1 MSLARLLPQLANL
14 QTYNFEINFD
24 VSIIIIIKSCNHVLS
39 GMYQKLTIFE
49 TPRIFY
55 PFLKKIDKKKKND
68 HWHCCCVIPGVG
80 HSITAWSL
88 VTGCRL
94 SRLISTKY
102 LCISTRTLSSS
113 PISHDTPQPGTKLWL
128 NYPLR
133 DSIISRVYQY
143 SVFLS
148 GLAAHH

>member
-1 MSLARLLPQLANL
+1 MCTL
-14 QTYNFEINFD
+14 
-24 VSIIIIIKSCNHVLS
+24 
-39 GMYQKLTIFE
+39 
-49 TPRIFY
+49 
-55 PFLKKIDKKKKND
+55 
-68 HWHCCCVIPGVG
+68 HWHCCCVIPDVG

-102 LCISTRTLSSS
+102 LCLSTGTVSSS
-113 PISHDTPQPGTKLWL
+113 PISHDTPQPGTKLCL

-133 DSIISRVYQY
+133 DSIISRVSQY

-148 GLAAHH
+148 GLAAHHQRWSGAREILVWYNLGICFPSRLYRRLGPMKDNVHVMLMVWSPHTQPLLRGILRELFGQTL

>member
-1 MSLARLLPQLANL
+1 MHTALHDQ
-14 QTYNFEINFD
+14 
-24 VSIIIIIKSCNHVLS
+24 
-39 GMYQKLTIFE
+39 
-49 TPRIFY
+49 
-55 PFLKKIDKKKKND
+55 
-68 HWHCCCVIPGVG
+68 WHCCCVIPGVG

-148 GLAAHH
+148 GLAAHHQRWSGAREILVGYNLGICFPSRLCRRLGPMKDNQCSCDAHWLAVSVEPTHLASSARHFK